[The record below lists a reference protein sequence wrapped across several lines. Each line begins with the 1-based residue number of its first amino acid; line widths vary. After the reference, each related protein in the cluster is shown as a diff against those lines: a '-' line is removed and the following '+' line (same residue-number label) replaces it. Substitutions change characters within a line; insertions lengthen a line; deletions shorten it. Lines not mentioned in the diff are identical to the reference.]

1 MEDRSEI
8 AGLVAVGGYF
18 VPAFSLVKV
27 LLEMD
32 AMTDTNSCYLIEDAD
47 LIKA

>member
-8 AGLVAVGGYF
+8 AGLVTVGGYF
-18 VPAFSLVKV
+18 VPAFSQVKV
-27 LLEMD
+27 LLETD
-32 AMTDTNSCYLIEDAD
+32 ALAGTNSCYLIEDAD